1 MYLIENDHAQRNE
14 VNERVWFCAFSHSIH
29 VAVLLERECK
39 RSRLLQRARLQLL
52 VAYSHDQAP
61 ELPITHRSSR
71 LLQYQYLNVVQVR
84 IREKKNQVGQFLY
97 LAISFKQLGAP
108 ISRIIIYL
116 TVQVKHL
123 IGLIEADNNA
133 KTIQR
138 RIAPFYMTMYELRK
152 YSTLPRI
159 TTQKPNGTMKKNYCD
174 IVVETSK

>member
-84 IREKKNQVGQFLY
+84 IRKKKPSGSILISCNKLQTAWCTNLSHNYIFDCPGQASDRIDRGRQQCKDHSTTNSAFLY
-97 LAISFKQLGAP
+97 DNV
-108 ISRIIIYL
+108 RIEKI
-116 TVQVKHL
+116 
-123 IGLIEADNNA
+123 
-133 KTIQR
+133 
-138 RIAPFYMTMYELRK
+138 
-152 YSTLPRI
+152 
-159 TTQKPNGTMKKNYCD
+159 
-174 IVVETSK
+174 